1 MNESI
6 AILSLYRFPIP
17 SRIIQLLE
25 LQLIGDCHGS
35 VPTPHNDSYELAHVQ
50 FVGDYSEEMEQSA
63 DVRMRAGLKKMRA
76 GGGVNGYLG
85 FSANQ
90 KSR

>member
-1 MNESI
+1 MFWI
-6 AILSLYRFPIP
+6 WQYLGRLPRCA
-17 SRIIQLLE
+17 
-25 LQLIGDCHGS
+25 
-35 VPTPHNDSYELAHVQ
+35 HNDSYELAHVQ
-50 FVGDYSEEMEQSA
+50 FVGDALKKWSNLLMCG
-63 DVRMRAGLKKMRA
+63 GLKKMRA